1 MSQDFASPR
10 FPILLL
16 LALSISSPLCPPFFM
31 VPWVLGWPR
40 TLNGSPI
47 EAWRNPSIPAMFS
60 ALDPESHSPRIFP
73 EPLTY
78 LSPGLSLAQEGF

>member
-1 MSQDFASPR
+1 MSQDFTSSR
-10 FPILLL
+10 FSILLL
-16 LALSISSPLCPPFFM
+16 LALSISSLLCPPFLM
-31 VPWVLGWPR
+31 VPWVPGWLR

-47 EAWRNPSIPAMFS
+47 EAWRNPSTPAMFS
-60 ALDPESHSPRIFP
+60 AVDPESHSPRIFP